1 MAIYR
6 ASCSFNDDEYEY
18 FYESDADTWAP
29 DMAARELIRHM
40 NVFVHRSKPQTVDVK
55 IERFYVKDGEL
66 QSRKVTTLN
75 QDLPFLSLTEG
86 EYEQE
91 MTDLLDGLSSKVAS
105 FVRNKAWDD
114 FHSSGYDSVLSVA
127 KDLVDDMR
135 TAGLLE

>member
-1 MAIYR
+1 MTIYR
-6 ASCSFNDDEYEY
+6 ASCTYNEKEYEY
-18 FYESDADTWAP
+18 FYESDAAMWQHES
-29 DMAARELIRHM
+29 AAQRLIQHTGI
-40 NVFVHRSKPQTVDVK
+40 FVHRSKPQTVDVQ
-55 IERFYVKDGEL
+55 IERFYAEGGSL

-114 FHSSGYDSVLSVA
+114 FHSSGYESVLNAA
-127 KDLVDDMR
+127 KELIDDMHS
-135 TAGLLE
+135 AGLL